1 MLSLRIKLTAM
12 ILEFEKYAHEGNHFV
27 NEVAHQLGSDRGK
40 AARITQVVLHALRDR
55 LPVNE
60 AIHVAQGLPM
70 ALKGIWIDQYEVG
83 RVPIVLRNKNDFL
96 MFIWNKLSNP
106 NEFDS
111 TDEIA
116 EGFRAVY
123 TILLQHLSPGQVE
136 RLNSS
141 LHSEIL
147 ELLRTRL
154 R

>member
-1 MLSLRIKLTAM
+1 M
-12 ILEFEKYAHEGNHFV
+12 ILEFDKYANEGNHFI
-27 NEVAHQLGSDRGK
+27 NEVAHQLGSDRAK
-40 AARITQVVLHALRDR
+40 AARLTQVVLHALRDT

-70 ALKGIWIDQYEVG
+70 ALKGIFVDQYEVS
-83 RVPIVLRNKNDFL
+83 RVPKVHRDKQEFL

-116 EGFRAVY
+116 DGFRAVY
-123 TILLQHLSPGQVE
+123 MVLAQHLSPGQIE
-136 RLNSS
+136 RLNNS

-147 ELLRTRL
+147 DILRVGGRE
-154 R
+154 

>member
-1 MLSLRIKLTAM
+1 M
-12 ILEFEKYAHEGNHFV
+12 ILEFDKYAHEGNHFI

-40 AARITQVVLHALRDR
+40 AARLTQVVLHALRDI

-70 ALKGIWIDQYEVG
+70 ALKGVFIDQYEVA
-83 RVPIVLRNKNDFL
+83 RVPKTHRSREEFL

-106 NEFDS
+106 NEFEN

-123 TILLQHLSPGQVE
+123 TVLSHHLAPGQLE
-136 RLNSS
+136 RLNNS
-141 LHSEIL
+141 LHSGIL
-147 ELLRTRL
+147 DILRTRE
-154 R
+154 RE